1 MRAEGIVEGFQIEE
15 DVVASGSS
23 GRIQVQVDEF
33 TFQAAE
39 EIFSNG
45 VIIGIASTGHALAD
59 TIGRQTVTKGLGG
72 ILHAAVTVEDE
83 TLRGLTAAVSHIQS
97 GQRQLSVNPIRKS
110 VADNLSGAKVLHN
123 CQVQPALASRDIG
136 YVAPQA

>member
-15 DVVASGSS
+15 DVVAGGSS
-23 GRIQVQVDEF
+23 GRIQFQMDEF
-33 TFQAAE
+33 TLQTAE

-59 TIGRQTVTKGLGG
+59 TMGRQAVTKGFGG

-83 TLRGLTAAVSHIQS
+83 T
-97 GQRQLSVNPIRKS
+97 P
-110 VADNLSGAKVLHN
+110 
-123 CQVQPALASRDIG
+123 
-136 YVAPQA
+136 